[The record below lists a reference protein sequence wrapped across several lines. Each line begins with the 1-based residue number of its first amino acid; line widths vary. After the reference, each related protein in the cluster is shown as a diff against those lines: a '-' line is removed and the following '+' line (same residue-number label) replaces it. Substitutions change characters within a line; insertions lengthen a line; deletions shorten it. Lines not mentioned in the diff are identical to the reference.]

1 MQIEFFGAAGEV
13 TGSCHLVRIAG
24 KTVLLDCGM
33 IQGGREEF
41 ERNSAAFDFDLAA
54 IDAVVLS
61 HAHIDHCGRLP
72 LLTRRGYRGPIYTH
86 RATQALAKIMLEDS
100 ARLSAS
106 DIEYQN
112 RRRERRG
119 LPPFAPLYELRDV
132 ADVLGQLRGLDYG
145 DWQEI
150 LPGIKLRLSDAGHI
164 LGAAIVELEGEEN
177 GQRRRLV
184 FSGDLGPNGAPI
196 LCDPTALAVADL
208 VLLESTYGD
217 RLHRDRNATLD
228 ELGAIFAEVQKHR
241 GNVLIPAFAVGRTQE
256 ILYWFAQRFEEW
268 GLDKFRIVLDSPMA
282 GKVTQVYE
290 DHAYLFDAAAKRVM
304 NGKYR
309 PFHLPNL
316 SFTENVE
323 ESRALNRVG
332 SGLIILAGSGM
343 CNGGRIKHHLK
354 HHLWRNNAHVIFP
367 GYQAVGTLG
376 RMLVDGAETVRIFGE
391 EIKVNARRHTIG
403 GLSAHAD
410 QAGLLRWYGHFEQH
424 PRVVLVHGEDRAREP
439 LAELLRS
446 QQASRVELA
455 RPGMRVEV

>member
-13 TGSCHLVRIAG
+13 TGSCHQVRIAG
-24 KTVLLDCGM
+24 KIVLLDCGM
-33 IQGGREEF
+33 IQGGREEY
-41 ERNSAAFDFDLAA
+41 ERNAAGFGFDLSA

-86 RATQALAKIMLEDS
+86 HATQALAKIMLEDS

-150 LPGIKLRLSDAGHI
+150 LPGVKLRLSDAGHI

-184 FSGDLGPNGAPI
+184 FSGDLGPQGAPI
-196 LCDPTALAVADL
+196 LCDPTPLASADL

-228 ELGAIFAEVQKHR
+228 ELGAIFAEVHRHR

-268 GLDKFRIVLDSPMA
+268 GLDQFRIVLDSPMA
-282 GKVTQVYE
+282 GKVTHIYE
-290 DHAYLFDAAAKRVM
+290 DHAHLFDAAAKRVM

-316 SFTENVE
+316 SFIENVE

-391 EIKVNARRHTIG
+391 EIKVNAHRHTIG

-410 QAGLLRWYGHFEQH
+410 QAGLLRWYGHFDQH

-439 LAELLRS
+439 LAELLRA
-446 QQASRVELA
+446 QHASRVELA
-455 RPGMRVEV
+455 RPGIRVEV

>member
-24 KTVLLDCGM
+24 RTVLLDCGM
-33 IQGGREEF
+33 IQGGREEY
-41 ERNSAAFDFDLAA
+41 ERNVAAFGFDLSA

-86 RATQALAKIMLEDS
+86 RATSALLRIMLEDS
-100 ARLSAS
+100 ARLAHS
-106 DIEYQN
+106 DVEYQN

-119 LPPFAPLYELRDV
+119 LPLFAPLYELHDV
-132 ADVLGQLRGLDYG
+132 ADVLARIRTLDYG
-145 DWQEI
+145 AWQEI
-150 LPGIKLRLSDAGHI
+150 LPGVSLRLSDAGHI
-164 LGAAIVELEGEEN
+164 LGAAIVELEGREH
-177 GQRRRLV
+177 GSVRRLV
-184 FSGDLGPNGAPI
+184 YSGDLGPHGAPI
-196 LCDPTALAVADL
+196 LRDPTPLIEADL

-217 RLHRDRNATLD
+217 RLHRDRSATLD
-228 ELGAIFAEVQKHR
+228 ELGAIFAEVHHHR

-256 ILYWFAQRFEEW
+256 ILYWFAEHFEQW
-268 GLDKFRIVLDSPMA
+268 RLDQFRIVLDSPMA

-290 DHAYLFDAAAKRVM
+290 DHVGLFDAAAQRAM
-304 NGKYR
+304 RGKYR

-316 SFTENVE
+316 NFTENIE

-410 QAGLLRWYGHFEQH
+410 RDGLLRWYRHFEPP

-439 LAELLRS
+439 LAEALR
-446 QQASRVELA
+446 ALRPGPVELA